1 MTIYHAMQV
10 YRRRLMRIETRTE
23 GDLLI
28 VTPLDNRID
37 ASAAPDFKGNLHAL
51 INDGALRIVLD
62 LTHVEFI
69 DSSGLSV
76 LISILKSLSGK
87 GELMICSIC
96 NTVMTLF
103 KLTRMDRIF
112 KIYDTVEDAI
122 KNNGAKP

>member
-1 MTIYHAMQV
+1 
-10 YRRRLMRIETRTE
+10 MRIETRTE

-37 ASAAPDFKGNLHAL
+37 ASVAPDFKGNLHVL